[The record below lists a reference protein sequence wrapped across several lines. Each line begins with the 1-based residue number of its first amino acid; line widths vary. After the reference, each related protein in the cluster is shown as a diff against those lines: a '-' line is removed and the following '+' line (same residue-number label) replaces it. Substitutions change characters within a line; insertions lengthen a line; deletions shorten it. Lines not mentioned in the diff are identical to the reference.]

1 MLNNK
6 VNLLILAGLLAVCPV
21 WAQENITAPENN
33 AQTENRGIIT
43 QSSVIPPAQP
53 NVAAPAV
60 NSVPAADAQQQTS
73 VQPLVEVQPAL
84 NSEAVRY
91 TLGPDD
97 VIEINVQRHTEFS
110 GTYPVNLEGKIQYEF
125 VGDVDVTGLNKKEV
139 EDKISKLISG
149 YVVNPE
155 VNVTILEYRSKV
167 YYVIGEVGSPGKYFM
182 RSDSITVREAVVE
195 AGLPTIS
202 AAMRKCRLITPSKN
216 GKVKTKKVDLYS
228 ILYAGNLKR
237 NLEMRSGDFLY
248 VPSTVMAKV
257 FRVIAPISEPVTSA
271 AGVQSGVT
279 TLNTRPAN
287 TRPRAR

>member
-1 MLNNK
+1 MLNK
-6 VNLLILAGLLAVCPV
+6 VKLLFLTGILTACPV
-21 WAQENITAPENN
+21 WAQENVTAPSNN
-33 AQTENRGIIT
+33 AQTENKGVIT

-53 NVAAPAV
+53 NVTAPAV
-60 NSVPAADAQQQTS
+60 NSVPEAVAQQIPIQALVA
-73 VQPLVEVQPAL
+73 VQPVL
-84 NSEAVRY
+84 NPEAVRY

-125 VGDVDVTGLNKKEV
+125 VGDVDVTGLTKKEV

-167 YYVIGEVGSPGKYFM
+167 YYVIGEVGHPGKYFM

-195 AGLPTIS
+195 AGLPNFS

-216 GKVKTKKVDLYS
+216 GKVKTKKVDLYT
-228 ILYAGNLKR
+228 ILYGGNLKR

-248 VPSTVMAKV
+248 VPSTIMAKV
-257 FRVIAPISEPVTSA
+257 FRVIAPITEPVTTA
-271 AGVQSGVT
+271 AEAQSGVT
-279 TLNTRPAN
+279 ALNTRPAN